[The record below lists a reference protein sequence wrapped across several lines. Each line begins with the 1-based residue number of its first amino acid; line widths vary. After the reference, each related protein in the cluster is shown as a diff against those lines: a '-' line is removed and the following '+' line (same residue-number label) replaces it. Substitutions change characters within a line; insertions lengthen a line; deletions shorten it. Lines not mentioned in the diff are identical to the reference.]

1 MAIAVG
7 DKIPQIDSLKVM
19 TADGPQSI
27 STDDIFAGKKV
38 VMFAVP
44 GAFTPTCSS
53 AHVPGFVANADK
65 IMAKGVDSIVCTSV
79 NDAFVMG
86 AWGDSQNAEAL
97 TMVADGNGDLAQALG
112 LTLDLTGGGL
122 GHRSRRYAMIVN
134 NGVIEAINV
143 DEGGAMEV
151 SDAETMM
158 QLL

>member
-1 MAIAVG
+1 MSIAVG

-38 VMFAVP
+38 IMFAVP

-65 IMAKGVDSIVCTSV
+65 IQAKGVDSIVCTSV

-86 AWGDSQNAEAL
+86 AWGDAQNAQAL

-134 NGVIEAINV
+134 DGVVEAINV

-158 QLL
+158 KLL